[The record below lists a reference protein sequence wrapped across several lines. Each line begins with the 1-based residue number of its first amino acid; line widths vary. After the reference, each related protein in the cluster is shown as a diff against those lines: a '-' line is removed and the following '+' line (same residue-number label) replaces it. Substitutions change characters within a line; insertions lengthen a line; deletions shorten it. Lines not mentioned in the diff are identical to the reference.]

1 MAKKKVDSSVFEIVV
16 VLAIVFIVAFTG
28 QILISF
34 GSKPVNVGTSDMIT
48 GNVVAEGTEQTPAE
62 SFLDV
67 GIKNIEVNPPSP
79 IVGEPFEIKII
90 VANEGF
96 VAINEPFYINA
107 EVIPSGDNVQTL
119 MVNSATVK
127 NLNPGDESIVIF
139 KISLIS
145 NEGPVKI
152 IATADSTV
160 KLDDKNSANNQRSK
174 TIIINSQ

>member
-1 MAKKKVDSSVFEIVV
+1 MAKKKIDSSVFEIVV

-48 GNVVAEGTEQTPAE
+48 GQAVAEGTEQTPAE

-79 IVGEPFEIKII
+79 VVGEPFEIKII

-96 VAINEPFYINA
+96 VAINEPFYVKA
-107 EVIPSGDNVQTL
+107 EITPNGEDVKPAV
-119 MVNSATVK
+119 VNSVVTNSLK
-127 NLNPGDESIVIF
+127 PGEESAVSF
-139 KISLIS
+139 KIALVSK
-145 NEGPVKI
+145 EGPVKI

-174 TIIINSQ
+174 TIIISSQ